1 MSTIGAFPAIQGE
14 GRRLGKDGLMPL
26 SREEQRVLDSIEDG
40 LRVDDPVFAA
50 KLTCTAT
57 RRHHRRQTVLA
68 HGCLWVGMFMTL
80 TGFGLVH
87 DVHGAGVLLI
97 LYGFGLLVMAT
108 VAVVRLRSP
117 VGWSPGRR

>member
-50 KLTCTAT
+50 KLTFTAAK
-57 RRHHRRQTVLA
+57 RHFRRQMVLA
-68 HGCLWVGMFMTL
+68 HGCLWLGMFMML

-87 DVHGAGVLLI
+87 DVLGAGVLLI
-97 LYGFGLLVMAT
+97 LYGFGLLGLAI
-108 VAVVRLRSP
+108 
-117 VGWSPGRR
+117 

>member
-1 MSTIGAFPAIQGE
+1 
-14 GRRLGKDGLMPL
+14 MPL

-50 KLTCTAT
+50 KLTFTAT
-57 RRHHRRQTVLA
+57 RRHLWCLTALA
-68 HGCLWVGMFMTL
+68 HGCLWLGMLMTL
-80 TGFGLVH
+80 TGFGVGH
-87 DVHGAGVLLI
+87 DVLGAGVLLI

>member
-1 MSTIGAFPAIQGE
+1 M
-14 GRRLGKDGLMPL
+14 RL

-50 KLTCTAT
+50 KLTFTAT
-57 RRHHRRQTVLA
+57 RRQFRRQTVLA

-87 DVHGAGVLLI
+87 DLLGAGVLLI
-97 LYGFGLLVMAT
+97 LYGLGLLVMAI
-108 VAVVRLRSP
+108 VAIVQLRSP
-117 VGWSPGRR
+117 VRSPGRRWC